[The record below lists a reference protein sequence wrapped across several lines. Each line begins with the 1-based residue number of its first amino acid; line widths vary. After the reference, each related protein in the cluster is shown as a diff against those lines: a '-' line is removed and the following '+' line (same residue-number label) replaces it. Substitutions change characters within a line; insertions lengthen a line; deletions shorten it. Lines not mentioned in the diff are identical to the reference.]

1 MENVYFDKIFDFS
14 NKRAIKLQNSSYLEE
29 LTGLFSE
36 VASRLDEGHEYCF
49 DDQYYLKKHS
59 FEPNTSY
66 SDFIESFKN
75 SFFYGGNGRIH
86 IIRGRAGVGKT
97 LFFNKGIQKLL
108 RNKSEHKDKYIPIS
122 VDFKNIDSEKSIQY
136 YCDYIYKTL
145 YTKAR
150 DAIRVLGGDYEKSFL
165 KQYNDFKNTSDD
177 FDTTYTKLFPVL
189 FFCKKIYYKYD
200 RPCIIVFDNIDL
212 ASVNT
217 QRNVFKATAIVC
229 EELYSFMETYKFAK
243 YCIYFAMRPETFLQ
257 REEARLGKAINF
269 PLPNILKISLHT
281 IKRNL
286 LAVAKEFDKND
297 KLKCEVDYYSIINGE
312 KQHASTFLDIA
323 NYFNSVL
330 TYYLEDLWHN
340 SEFLIQR
347 LGTCEEFHCNICNYN
362 VRSFLIFFADT
373 LSNGGFKPLTT
384 QFNNSTNSHFYSVFD
399 YIEMIIRGRWIVH
412 PGNKYID
419 SEGGNKAPLI
429 FNLFDTDIWENTQE
443 NKIKHFMLY
452 IRILQFFSLCSNE
465 EKVFYSELETSL
477 SPFFDK
483 KHINNALKK
492 LIHVRIIY
500 SLTQGDSNIS
510 SIRYWGDVH
519 IENNTELEISPTG
532 IFYLQKLICE
542 FEYLYQMALSSIMPQ
557 QYTSILENK
566 WYSEKELTVLCFLKG
581 IYIIL
586 RKNLKS
592 YDEDTLEKFKRLFC
606 QDNTICQPYRRMLK
620 SFISVMENKVQRAEN
635 QESNNIEKLISI
647 LHEAQTLKQKAED
660 YFSHSLGDYICL

>member
-1 MENVYFDKIFDFS
+1 MEKVYFDKIFDFS
-14 NKRAIKLQNSSYLEE
+14 NSRAIKLQNTSYLEE

-36 VASRLDEGHEYCF
+36 VASRLDEGREYCF
-49 DDQYYLKKHS
+49 DDQYYINKHR

-66 SDFIESFKN
+66 SEFIESFKT
-75 SFFYGGNGRIH
+75 SFFHGGNGRIH

-108 RNKSEHKDKYIPIS
+108 RNKTEHKEKYIPIS
-122 VDFKNIDSEKSIQY
+122 VDFKNIDSEETIEY
-136 YCDYIYKTL
+136 YCNFIYRTL
-145 YTKAR
+145 YTKSR
-150 DAIRVLGGDYEKSFL
+150 DAIRILGGDYEKSFI
-165 KQYNDFKNTSDD
+165 KQYNEFKNTSDD
-177 FDTTYTKLFPVL
+177 FDTTYTKLFPLL
-189 FFCKKIYYKYD
+189 FFCKKIYNKYD

-217 QRNVFKATAIVC
+217 QRNVFRATAIVC

-281 IKRNL
+281 IKKNL
-286 LAVAKEFDKND
+286 LKVAKEFDED
-297 KLKCEVDYYSIINGE
+297 GKLKCEVDYYSIISGE
-312 KQHASTFLDIA
+312 KQHASTFTDIA

-330 TYYLEDLWHN
+330 THHLEDLWHN
-340 SEFLIQR
+340 SSSLIQR

-384 QFNNSTNSHFYSVFD
+384 QFNNSSNSHYYSVFD
-399 YIEMIIRGRWIVH
+399 YIEMIIKGRWIVH

-419 SEGGNKAPLI
+419 SEGGNKAPII
-429 FNLFDTDIWENTQE
+429 FNVFDTDIWTNTQE

-452 IRILQFFSLCSNE
+452 IRILQYFSLCSNE
-465 EKVFYSELETSL
+465 EKIFYSELEDAL

-483 KHINNALKK
+483 KHIINALKK

-510 SIRYWGDVH
+510 SIRYWGDVP
-519 IENNTELEISPTG
+519 IEKSTELEISPTG
-532 IFYLQKLICE
+532 VFYLQKLICE

-557 QYTSILENK
+557 QYTSELSNK
-566 WYSEKELTVLCFLKG
+566 WNSDKELTVLYFLTG
-581 IYIIL
+581 IFIIL
-586 RKNLKS
+586 QKNIKS
-592 YDEDTLEKFKRLFC
+592 YDEDTLEKFINIFC
-606 QDNTICQPYRRMLK
+606 QDNAICQPYRRMLK
-620 SFISVMENKVQRAEN
+620 SFINVMENKIQRAEN
-635 QESNNIEKLISI
+635 KDIDNIDRLLDI
-647 LHEAQTLKQKAED
+647 LHKAQELKQNAESF
-660 YFSHSLGDYICL
+660 FSHNLGEYICL